1 MDAEALKQVST
12 IREFFKIDEEK
23 ELSEGTRLLL
33 EAMTELVI
41 PKGRDIV
48 TCGAGSE
55 DGMYIILSGK
65 ADVFSSDGT
74 RINRLG
80 AGDFVGELG
89 LINDDNRA
97 ATVRASSDVRCANIS
112 KRLFEDIASRN
123 RKIYGSFMNMLY
135 TKTTKLVT
143 EQERIKSELSI
154 ATKIQADCLE
164 NDFTAFNRL
173 TAVNLTAHMKPAKEV
188 GGDFY
193 DVFMI
198 DQDHLCFLIADVSG
212 KGVPAALFMTM
223 AKTHIKN
230 FATVGLPLAEVAARA
245 NNQLCY
251 KNESGMFVT
260 AFICVLD
267 VRSGEVQFVN
277 AGHNCPF
284 VQKQDGAFEM
294 FRAKANLVFGL
305 MEDVPYR
312 EQTLT
317 LNPGDSIYLYT
328 DGVTEALN
336 PEQELFGDDRL
347 YEILNR
353 HRAQAGEPETFVQAI
368 YREVQA
374 FADGEPQADD
384 ITMLYVTRK
393 ESER

>member
-305 MEDVPYR
+305 MEDVQYR

-368 YREVQA
+368 YREVRA

>member
-1 MDAEALKQVST
+1 MDAEALKQIST

-393 ESER
+393 ES

>member
-230 FATVGLPLAEVAARA
+230 FATVGLPLAEVAVRA

-393 ESER
+393 ESEG

>member
-230 FATVGLPLAEVAARA
+230 FATVGLPLAEVAVRA

-260 AFICVLD
+260 VFICVLD

>member
-23 ELSEGTRLLL
+23 KLSEGTRLLL

-336 PEQELFGDDRL
+336 PAQELFGDDRL

>member
-212 KGVPAALFMTM
+212 KGVPAALFMVI
-223 AKTHIKN
+223 AKTIIKN
-230 FATVGLPLAEVAARA
+230 HASMGTPVNEVFERT
-245 NNQLCY
+245 NNQLCEGN
-251 KNESGMFVT
+251 KEGFFVT
-260 AFICVLD
+260 AWLGILNMQT
-267 VRSGEVQFVN
+267 GTLEYAN
-277 AGHNCPF
+277 AGHNPPIIMRKDSCEWNDCVP
-284 VQKQDGAFEM
+284 G
-294 FRAKANLVFGL
+294 LVL
-305 MEDVPYR
+305 AAMEDMPYTKY
-312 EQTLT
+312 EMQLE
-317 LNPGDSIYLYT
+317 PGDRILLYT
-328 DGVTEALN
+328 DGVPESINTETQAYG
-336 PEQELFGDDRL
+336 EERL
-347 YEILNR
+347 MEEYEHTRSLTVEEGVRYI
-353 HRAQAGEPETFVQAI
+353 QQSVDVFAGEEEQF
-368 YREVQA
+368 
-374 FADGEPQADD
+374 DD
-384 ITMLYVTRK
+384 ITMLLLEYK
-393 ESER
+393 GI

>member
-1 MDAEALKQVST
+1 MDAEALKQIST

-55 DGMYIILSGK
+55 DGMYIILNGK

-230 FATVGLPLAEVAARA
+230 FATVGLPLAEVAVRA

-305 MEDVPYR
+305 MEDVQYR

-336 PEQELFGDDRL
+336 PEQELFGDGRL

-393 ESER
+393 EP

>member
-1 MDAEALKQVST
+1 MDAEALKQIST

-230 FATVGLPLAEVAARA
+230 FATVGLPLAEVAVRA

-336 PEQELFGDDRL
+336 PEQELFGDGRL

-393 ESER
+393 ESEG